1 MTVVSRFGGKMKVR
15 YSQGGRRLGTTA
27 RHKLISVDCVVWE
40 NVNGLEVSN
49 SYSGMSFYKQ
59 LSLA

>member
-1 MTVVSRFGGKMKVR
+1 MKVR
-15 YSQGGRRLGTTA
+15 YSQGGRRLGMTA
-27 RHKLISVDCVVWE
+27 RHKLISLDCVEWE

-49 SYSGMSFYKQ
+49 SYSGMSFYEQ